1 MFDLDFFRRKP
12 EAFTKLANEFLI
24 QKKQPGVG
32 ETDVETEYS
41 WTTELTPTHKFIQAL
56 NKIGI
61 LDKYFTINI
70 ENTESRFLHQS
81 KLV

>member
-1 MFDLDFFRRKP
+1 
-12 EAFTKLANEFLI
+12 
-24 QKKQPGVG
+24 VG

-61 LDKYFTINI
+61 LEKYFTINI
-70 ENTESRFLHQS
+70 ENTESRFLHQT